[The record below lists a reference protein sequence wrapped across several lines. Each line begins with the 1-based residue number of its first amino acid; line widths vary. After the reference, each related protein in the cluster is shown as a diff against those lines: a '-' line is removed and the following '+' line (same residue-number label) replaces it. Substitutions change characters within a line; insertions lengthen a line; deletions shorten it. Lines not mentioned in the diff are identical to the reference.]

1 MNLSIIHRLRPL
13 SYPQTDLFF
22 LSFSCCSESSMDNE
36 LRHHCSTTP
45 IALVC
50 TKIDFRD
57 DPIFTRELLIKKHK
71 KIQSFE
77 QGKLLAETSAL
88 KGTGIREL
96 NEVMVKSI
104 CVWNDPSFKQVVKN
118 SEKKTCSMQ

>member
-1 MNLSIIHRLRPL
+1 
-13 SYPQTDLFF
+13 
-22 LSFSCCSESSMDNE
+22 MDNVISKWILE
-36 LRHHCSTTP
+36 LRHHCPTTP

-77 QGKLLAETSAL
+77 QGELLAKKLGCITYLETSAL

-104 CVWNDPSFKQVVKN
+104 CVWNDHLSKL
-118 SEKKTCSMQ
+118 